1 MISPVGSFIVSL
13 DTTLMAAIASIV
25 AAMATWVA
33 TPLSYCACF
42 YLLVQGV
49 RLANGDMEV
58 AHALVLRLV
67 RVIVIVW
74 LATNL
79 TAYTTYV
86 QQAICTDLP
95 NALTAVVT
103 STQGRSA
110 DVSSVASAFDNLYAQ
125 VGTVVATAWQ
135 SVSFSIA
142 GLGVILAGMLA
153 TTGAGLGLLLLAV
166 VFIVAR
172 LMIAVMICL
181 GPLLIACGLFD
192 WSRVFLERAIGKV
205 VSLILLQVVSFLMIS
220 IMISI
225 SQTFM
230 VQVSNSSLTAAAHS
244 GALPQLT
251 ADLIGLFIWFVA
263 AGLASVFLSYK
274 IAYSIGTGVALA
286 GPSIASAIMLARAAA
301 GAGGGGSTSGAAAP
315 STGSPSYNL
324 SLARPQLA
332 GSVPTLAAPSPPPA
346 LHSSRS

>member
-13 DTTLMAAIASIV
+13 DNQLMAAIGSIV
-25 AAMATWVA
+25 SAMATWVA

-49 RLANGDMEV
+49 RLANGDLEV
-58 AHALVLRLV
+58 AHGFVLRLV
-67 RVIVIVW
+67 RVVMIVW

-79 TAYTTYV
+79 TAYTAYV

-95 NALTAVVT
+95 NALTSVVT

-110 DVSSVASAFDNLYAQ
+110 DVSSVASSFDNLYAQ
-125 VGTVVATAWQ
+125 VSTVVATAWQ

-142 GLGVILAGMLA
+142 GFGVILAGML
-153 TTGAGLGLLLLAV
+153 TTAGAGLGLLLLAV
-166 VFIVAR
+166 VFVVAR
-172 LMIAVMICL
+172 LMIAIMICL

-220 IMISI
+220 IMINI

-230 VQVSNSSLTAAAHS
+230 VQVSNSSLIAAANS

-251 ADLIGLFIWFVA
+251 ADLMGLFIWFVA
-263 AGLASVFLSYK
+263 AGLAAVFLSYK

-301 GAGGGGSTSGAAAP
+301 GGGHGGSGGAATIP
-315 STGSPSYNL
+315 SSPLPNYSL
-324 SLARPQLA
+324 SLAQPQLA
-332 GSVPTLAAPSPPPA
+332 ASVPALALPPPPPP
-346 LHSSRS
+346 LHTSRS